1 MADVVKV
8 TKKMVLEAIAG
19 ADLKEV
25 DFGPDVTAE
34 HVISYC
40 KATLAQLDA
49 KAAKA
54 KEKAAEKKAANDELK
69 EVVASVI
76 TNEYQTVDEIVAQI
90 EGDDVTRGKVV
101 NRLTALLKDDYIVKG
116 MVKVEDRK
124 ITAYKLNAADAM

>member
-19 ADLKEV
+19 ADLKAV
-25 DFGPDVTAE
+25 DFGPDVTVE
-34 HVISYC
+34 DVIAYC
-40 KATLAQLDA
+40 DTTLAQLDA

-69 EVVASVI
+69 DVVASVI

-101 NRLTALLKDDYIVKG
+101 NRLSALAKEGYLVKD
-116 MVKVEDRK
+116 MVKVDDRK
-124 ITAYKLNAADAM
+124 ITGYKLK